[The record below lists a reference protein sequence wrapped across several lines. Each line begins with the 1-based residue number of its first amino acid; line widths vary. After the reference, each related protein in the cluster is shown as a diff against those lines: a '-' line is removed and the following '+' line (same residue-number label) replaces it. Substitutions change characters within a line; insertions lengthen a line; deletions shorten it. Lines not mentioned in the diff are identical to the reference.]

1 MHIIFLIK
9 NFQPAKCGLSDYV
22 RVLIESLNKKRIKNT
37 LLYSNS
43 IKSSHNSVFVD
54 WKILNI
60 IKSIIAIRE
69 KKIFFFQ
76 YSPFLQS
83 KSGFSLKLIIIFFL
97 LKIFRND
104 CKILLNLHETINK
117 FSIFP
122 KYFLMYILQR
132 IQLTLLIFLSD
143 KIYYT
148 NKKFNKRFPFLQH
161 NKKIQFKNIF
171 SNIKNITKSK
181 IKKNNLTFYTSH
193 YNLSYFNFFF
203 NIIRNYNSNH
213 SKKINLQFLGNGNN
227 STIKMINRLL
237 KKYNL
242 LHISHLY
249 TNLKEKKFSSLL
261 NSSKITVVTR
271 KSFFEMNSGFHQ
283 ASVEHNHFLFQYD
296 NSINKNIFFKITNQ
310 KTFNYSIN
318 KIYNFKGKNIPK
330 YDLCKNRKKIIDELV
345 FDFSKLLQ
353 NLQS

>member
-1 MHIIFLIK
+1 M
-9 NFQPAKCGLSDYV
+9 
-22 RVLIESLNKKRIKNT
+22 
-37 LLYSNS
+37 
-43 IKSSHNSVFVD
+43 
-54 WKILNI
+54 
-60 IKSIIAIRE
+60 
-69 KKIFFFQ
+69 
-76 YSPFLQS
+76 
-83 KSGFSLKLIIIFFL
+83 
-97 LKIFRND
+97 
-104 CKILLNLHETINK
+104 
-117 FSIFP
+117 
-122 KYFLMYILQR
+122 
-132 IQLTLLIFLSD
+132 
-143 KIYYT
+143 
-148 NKKFNKRFPFLQH
+148 
-161 NKKIQFKNIF
+161 
-171 SNIKNITKSK
+171 
-181 IKKNNLTFYTSH
+181 
-193 YNLSYFNFFF
+193 
-203 NIIRNYNSNH
+203 IRNYNSNH

-318 KIYNFKGKNIPK
+318 KIYNFRGKNIPK
-330 YDLCKNRKKIIDELV
+330 YYLCKNRKKIIDELV